1 MGPRHIDAQQSI
13 LVLQFDTIDPRF
25 VHEHFSMDGFLASL
39 IASVVVGARGRR
51 DWVFFLATDQLH
63 VEGLSTWFGMSR
75 TVPLAE
81 VALLQKLLEAAG
93 ARVQREHANLAHHA
107 FRPLLAIDGQR
118 LEVPLVTE
126 LDDRDLDP
134 KDFGVTAI
142 VHRSFALA

>member
-1 MGPRHIDAQQSI
+1 MRESV
-13 LVLQFDTIDPRF
+13 LVLQFDAIDPRF
-25 VHEHFSMDGFLASL
+25 VHEHFSMDAFLASL
-39 IASVVVGARGRR
+39 IAPVVIRARDRR

-75 TVPLAE
+75 SVPLPE
-81 VALLQKLLEAAG
+81 VGFLQQLLEAAG